1 MKKPLVYFLAAVTT
15 AYIGSASTNVS
26 AIFDWNDVTFSIQ
39 DQDEASEVV
48 VVPETTDDGKVI
60 NEVYL
65 EDDPGIK
72 KVVLPDTV
80 NEVEVIRCT
89 GITEFSVSEN
99 NPYLS
104 VVDGILYDKEQKTLM
119 CYPAGRTDT
128 EFHIPETVEVV
139 GKCAFAGD
147 ETLEKVYIPSSVRK
161 IENSAF
167 AEMKAKEFIFSEG
180 VTDIE
185 EYAFYE
191 CTELKKITL
200 PASLERINRP
210 FEGCTNLKEIIILHA
225 DYKGNGPSATI
236 DPKKDYYLGLI
247 YGCENAIVYVPDEGY
262 DTYLAEVIG
271 DENNL
276 QKISE
281 YPYKKAYELS
291 VNKSE
296 IALEE
301 GQNYKLYVRLDKRF
315 FYEESL
321 VFTSDNGSVAQVSED
336 GTITAVSAGKAVIT
350 AKAKLKTPDDP
361 EDNVRSVSV
370 TLEVSYPKTLTSEQV
385 SALEELKNKS
395 RKTIGSFPRQE
406 MVVRGELASDAPRIT
421 YDEVINIIDSSE
433 FKKYEDILRRINNIH
448 GASDYSGGSGTTR
461 VEYWLD
467 DKGNEKISVYTD
479 VTGTRYFSWIFFSRC
494 DESGTVMHSEIIF
507 PEKSDIPTDTG
518 IKDYV
523 YCVYNSVEDE
533 PVKAFVGD
541 IDGSG
546 NIDVTDL
553 TTLSLYLLGDK
564 DLSEDAQKAADVD
577 SDGAVTLADLARLQ
591 QYLSKKITS
600 F

>member
-247 YGCENAIVYVPDEGY
+247 YGCENAIVYVPDEYY
-262 DTYLAEVIG
+262 DIYRREVFSNYE
-271 DENNL
+271 DNL

-350 AKAKLKTPDDP
+350 AKAKLKDPDDP

-448 GASDYSGGSGTTR
+448 GASDYSGGSGTTK
-461 VEYWLD
+461 VEYWFD
-467 DKGNEKISVYTD
+467 DKGNKKIRLYPDFAEPKIV
-479 VTGTRYFSWIFFSRC
+479 FNRC
-494 DESGTVMHSEIIF
+494 DENGMAVYTEELY
-507 PEKSDIPTDTG
+507 PEKRELSVDGGVRDFVYFIYNDV
-518 IKDYV
+518 KDK
-523 YCVYNSVEDE
+523 
-533 PVKAFVGD
+533 PVKADTGD

-546 NIDVTDL
+546 KIDVTDL
-553 TTLSLYLLGDK
+553 TELSLYLLGDRE
-564 DLSEDAQKAADVD
+564 LTENQQKSADVD

>member
-1 MKKPLVYFLAAVTT
+1 MKKPLICFLAAVTSV
-15 AYIGSASTNVS
+15 YIGSAGINVS
-26 AIFDWNDVTFSIQ
+26 AVFEPNDITFSIQ
-39 DQDEASEVV
+39 DQDEAPEVV
-48 VVPETTDDGKVI
+48 VVPETTDNGKVI

-65 EDDPGIK
+65 EDNPVIK
-72 KVVLPDTV
+72 KVVIPDTV
-80 NEVEVIRCT
+80 NEVEVIRCS

-104 VVDGILYDKEQKTLM
+104 VVDGILYDKDQKMLM
-119 CYPAGRTDT
+119 CYPAGKTDT
-128 EFHIPETVEVV
+128 EFHIPDTVEVV
-139 GKCAFAGD
+139 GKCAFGGAVN
-147 ETLEKVYIPSSVRK
+147 LERVYIPSSVRK
-161 IENSAF
+161 IETCAF
-167 AEMKAKEFIFSEG
+167 ADMKAKEFVFSEG

-185 EYAFYE
+185 NYAFNDN
-191 CTELKKITL
+191 TELEKITL

-236 DPKKDYYLGLI
+236 DLEKDAYWGFL
-247 YGCENAIVYVPDEGY
+247 YGCENAIAYVPDEYY
-262 DTYLAEVIG
+262 DIYRREVFSNYE
-271 DENNL
+271 DNL

-291 VNKSE
+291 VNKSD
-296 IALEE
+296 ITLEE

-350 AKAKLKTPDDP
+350 AKAKLKNPDDP

-370 TLEVSYPKTLTSEQV
+370 TLEVSYPKTLSSEQV

-395 RKTIGSFPRQE
+395 SKTIGHFPRQE

-421 YDEVINIIDSSE
+421 YDEAINIIDASE

-448 GASDYSGGSGTTR
+448 GAPDYSGGSGTTR

-467 DKGNEKISVYTD
+467 DKGN
-479 VTGTRYFSWIFFSRC
+479 
-494 DESGTVMHSEIIF
+494 
-507 PEKSDIPTDTG
+507 
-518 IKDYV
+518 
-523 YCVYNSVEDE
+523 
-533 PVKAFVGD
+533 
-541 IDGSG
+541 
-546 NIDVTDL
+546 
-553 TTLSLYLLGDK
+553 
-564 DLSEDAQKAADVD
+564 
-577 SDGAVTLADLARLQ
+577 
-591 QYLSKKITS
+591 
-600 F
+600 

>member
-1 MKKPLVYFLAAVTT
+1 MKKPLICFLAAVTSV
-15 AYIGSASTNVS
+15 YIGSAGINVS
-26 AIFDWNDVTFSIQ
+26 AIMEPGDVTFCVYRS
-39 DQDEASEVV
+39 DDDSEVV
-48 VVPETTDDGKVI
+48 IVPEKTDDGKVI

-65 EDDPGIK
+65 EDNPVIK
-72 KVVLPDTV
+72 KVVLTDTV
-80 NEVEVIRCT
+80 DEVEVIRCS
-89 GITEFSVSEN
+89 GITEFLVSEN

-104 VVDGILYDKEQKTLM
+104 VVDGILYDKDQKTLM
-119 CYPAGRTDT
+119 CYPAGKTDT
-128 EFHIPETVEVV
+128 EFHIPDTVEVV
-139 GKCAFAGD
+139 GKCAFGGAVN
-147 ETLEKVYIPSSVRK
+147 LERVYIPSSVRK
-161 IENSAF
+161 IETCAF
-167 AEMKAKEFIFSEG
+167 ADMKAKEFVFSEG

-185 EYAFYE
+185 NYAFNDN
-191 CTELKKITL
+191 TELEKITL

-236 DPKKDYYLGLI
+236 DPEKDAYWGFL
-247 YGCENAIVYVPDEGY
+247 YGCENAIAYVPDEYY
-262 DTYLAEVIG
+262 DIYRREVFSNYE
-271 DENNL
+271 DNL

-291 VNKSE
+291 VNKSD
-296 IALEE
+296 ITLEE

-350 AKAKLKTPDDP
+350 AKAKLKDPDDP

-370 TLEVSYPKTLTSEQV
+370 TLEVSYPKTLTSEQL
-385 SALEELKNKS
+385 SALEDLKNKS

-406 MVVRGELASDAPRIT
+406 MIVRGELPSDISRIT
-421 YDEVINIIDSSE
+421 YDEVINIIDLSE
-433 FKKYEDILRRINNIH
+433 FKKYEDILRRIDNIH
-448 GASDYSGGSGTTR
+448 GAPDYSGGSGTTR

-467 DKGNEKISVYTD
+467 DKGNEKISMYAD
-479 VTGTRYFSWIFFSRC
+479 VTGTKIFFSRC

-523 YCVYNSVEDE
+523 YRVYNSVEDE

-553 TTLSLYLLGDK
+553 TELSLALLGDRELT
-564 DLSEDAQKAADVD
+564 DDQQKAADVD
-577 SDGAVTLADLARLQ
+577 ADGAVTLADLARLR